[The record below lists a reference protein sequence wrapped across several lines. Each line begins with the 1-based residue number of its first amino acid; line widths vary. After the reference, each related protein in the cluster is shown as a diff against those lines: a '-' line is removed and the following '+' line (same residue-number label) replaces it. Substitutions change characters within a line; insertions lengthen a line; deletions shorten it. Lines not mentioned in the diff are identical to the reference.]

1 MSIMDKRYQA
11 VIETISTIREI
22 EYRQTAT
29 RAALDEIKDALIGLA
44 SRTDLFPVEHFPI
57 PAGRTGRIYRLSED
71 PDHRFALYASAGAA
85 GKGPPPPH
93 HTTLAAVTGGR
104 RPGAHHV
111 PRPLRDPP

>member
-1 MSIMDKRYQA
+1 MSIMDKRDQA
-11 VIETISTIREI
+11 DIETISTIRAI

-71 PDHRFALYASAGAA
+71 PGHRFALYASAGRRGHAGPPHQHTTRAAAA
-85 GKGPPPPH
+85 GGRGP
-93 HTTLAAVTGGR
+93 
-104 RPGAHHV
+104 
-111 PRPLRDPP
+111 